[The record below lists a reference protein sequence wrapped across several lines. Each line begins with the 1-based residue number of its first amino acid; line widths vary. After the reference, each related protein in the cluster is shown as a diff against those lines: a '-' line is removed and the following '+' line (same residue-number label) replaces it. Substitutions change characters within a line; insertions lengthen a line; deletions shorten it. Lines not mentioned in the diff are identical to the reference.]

1 MDPLEK
7 VEKTSVAVTRLSIPL
22 TDDEAEI
29 IESAAAINR
38 RSAAAEA
45 YGPDDHL
52 QPAGAVRRHPRPRC
66 DPGPEDELS
75 AATRFHGYVLRRAPD
90 SSGARYSLVRI
101 SISGASGRRC
111 SR

>member
-38 RSAAAEA
+38 RSAAAEVRSMA
-45 YGPDDHL
+45 GL
-52 QPAGAVRRHPRPRC
+52 PALADRRRGRGRPL
-66 DPGPEDELS
+66 G
-75 AATRFHGYVLRRAPD
+75 
-90 SSGARYSLVRI
+90 
-101 SISGASGRRC
+101 SGRKRKDHNGQ
-111 SR
+111 